1 MEQEVGN
8 FRLVNRIKDTSF
20 SIDDL
25 THYNLSLLVGR
36 HDFQFCVIDTRGN
49 KCLLLED
56 YELEGI
62 SSTNIQINTLY
73 KLFEGHHLLMAGYWK
88 SVKLAMKNQKFTI
101 LPSHL
106 FSSDH
111 VRDYLKL
118 STEVD
123 ADLDDFYYYK
133 HIQSEAVSVFAAE
146 RKIIEKVRSIYP
158 TLTVQVVHH
167 GSAFIEGI
175 QSHRDFTYYKDL
187 YIHIGRSNFS
197 LVVTEDNKLLLYNRF
212 PYQNSQDIVKYTM
225 LTLQELGMSQ
235 QETKA
240 LVWGTISSNTP
251 HFKELYRY
259 IKNLSFGGRP
269 SYLNF
274 AYMFDEVPDHQYFD
288 LYSIYVCE

>member
-1 MEQEVGN
+1 MEQDIGN
-8 FRLVNRIKDTSF
+8 YHLVNRLKDTNF

-36 HDFQFCVIDTRGN
+36 HDFQFCVIDTRNN

-62 SSTNIQINTLY
+62 SSTNVLIDTLY

-88 SVKLAMKNQKFTI
+88 SVKLAMKNQKFAV
-101 LPSHL
+101 LPAKL
-106 FSSDH
+106 FSSDNL
-111 VRDYLKL
+111 RDYLKL

-123 ADLDDFYYYK
+123 NELDDFYYYK
-133 HIQSEAVSVFAAE
+133 HIQSEAVCVFAAE
-146 RKIIEKVRSIYP
+146 RKIIERVRSIYP

-167 GSAFIEGI
+167 GSAFMEGI

-187 YIHIGRSNFS
+187 YIYIGRNNFS
-197 LVVTEDNKLLLYNRF
+197 LVITEDNKLLLYNRF
-212 PYQNSQDIVKYTM
+212 PYDKEQDIVKYTM
-225 LTLQELGMSQ
+225 LAMQEMGMGQ

-240 LVWGTISSNTP
+240 IVWGNISANSP
-251 HFKELYRY
+251 HFKALHKY
-259 IKNLSFGGRP
+259 IKNISFGGHP

-274 AYMFDEVPDHQYFD
+274 NYTFDEVPDHQYFD

>member
-1 MEQEVGN
+1 LEQEVGN
-8 FRLVNRIKDTSF
+8 FHLINRIKDTTF

-36 HDFQFCVIDTRGN
+36 NDFQFCVIDTREN

-62 SSTNIQINTLY
+62 YSTNVLINTLY

-88 SVKLAMKNQKFTI
+88 SVKLAMKNQKFTMI
-101 LPSHL
+101 PSHL
-106 FSSDH
+106 FSSEH
-111 VRDYLKL
+111 LRDYLKL

-123 ADLDDFYYYK
+123 SELDDFYYYQ
-133 HIQSEAVSVFAAE
+133 HIQSEVVCVFAAE

-187 YIHIGRSNFS
+187 YVNIGRNNFS
-197 LVVTEDNKLLLYNRF
+197 LVVTEDNKILLYNRF
-212 PYQNSQDIVKYTM
+212 PYQGSEDIVKYTM
-225 LTLQELGMSQ
+225 LTMQEMGMGQ
-235 QETKA
+235 QDTKTT
-240 LVWGTISSNTP
+240 VWGNISSDSI

-259 IKNLSFGGRP
+259 IKNISFGGRP

>member
-1 MEQEVGN
+1 MDQEVGN
-8 FRLVNRIKDTSF
+8 FHLINRIKDTSF

-36 HDFQFCVIDTRGN
+36 NDFQFCVVDTREN

-62 SSTNIQINTLY
+62 YSTNILINTLY

-88 SVKLAMKNQKFTI
+88 SVKLAMKNQKFTL
-101 LPSHL
+101 LPSNMFSNEHL
-106 FSSDH
+106 
-111 VRDYLKL
+111 RDYLKL
-118 STEVD
+118 SSEVD
-123 ADLDDFYYYK
+123 SERDEIYYYK
-133 HIQSEAVSVFAAE
+133 HIQSEAVCVFAAE

-167 GSAFIEGI
+167 GSALIEGI

-187 YIHIGRSNFS
+187 YLLIGRNNFS
-197 LVVTEDNKLLLYNRF
+197 LVVTEDNSLLLYNRF
-212 PYQNSQDIVKYTM
+212 PYQGTQDIIKYTM
-225 LTLQELGMSQ
+225 MSMQELGMSQ

-240 LVWGTISSNTP
+240 VVWGNINSNSP

-259 IKNLSFGGRP
+259 IKNISFGGRP
-269 SYLNF
+269 SNLSF

>member
-1 MEQEVGN
+1 MEHEIGN
-8 FRLVNRIKDTSF
+8 FHLINRIKDTNF
-20 SIDDL
+20 SIDEL

-36 HDFQFCVIDTRGN
+36 HDFQFCVIDTRDN

-62 SSTNIQINTLY
+62 SSTNALINTLY

-101 LPSHL
+101 LPANL

-111 VRDYLKL
+111 LRDYLKL

-123 ADLDDFYYYK
+123 SELDDYYYYK
-133 HIQSEAVSVFAAE
+133 HIQSEAVCVFAAE
-146 RKIIEKVRSIYP
+146 RKIIEKVRAIYP
-158 TLTVQVVHH
+158 TLTVQVVHQ
-167 GSAFIEGI
+167 GSAMIEGI

-187 YIHIGRSNFS
+187 YINIGRENFS
-197 LVVTEDNKLLLYNRF
+197 LVVNEDNKLLYYNRF
-212 PYQNSQDIVKYTM
+212 PYQNDKDIVKYTM
-225 LTLQELGMSQ
+225 LAMQELDMK
-235 QETKA
+235 QEDTKTI
-240 LVWGTISSNTP
+240 VWGNLGAQSP
-251 HFKELYRY
+251 YFKELYRY
-259 IKNLSFGGRP
+259 IRNISFGGRP

>member
-8 FRLVNRIKDTSF
+8 FHLVNRIKDTNF

-36 HDFQFCVIDTRGN
+36 NDFQFCVIDTREN

-62 SSTNIQINTLY
+62 HSTNVLINTLY

-88 SVKLAMKNQKFTI
+88 SVKLAMKNQKFTMI
-101 LPSHL
+101 PSHL
-106 FSSDH
+106 FSH
-111 VRDYLKL
+111 EHLRDYLKL

-123 ADLDDFYYYK
+123 SELDDFYYYQ
-133 HIQSEAVSVFAAE
+133 HTHSEAVCVFAAE

-167 GSAFIEGI
+167 ASAFIEGI

-187 YIHIGRSNFS
+187 YINIGRNNFS

-212 PYQNSQDIVKYTM
+212 PYQKSEDIVKYTM
-225 LTLQELGMSQ
+225 LTMQEMNMSQ
-235 QETKA
+235 QDTKTI
-240 LVWGTISSNTP
+240 VWGNISADSL

-259 IKNLSFGGRP
+259 IKNISFGARP

-274 AYMFDEVPDHQYFD
+274 AYMFDEVADHQYFD

>member
-8 FRLVNRIKDTSF
+8 SRLVNRIKDTSF

-36 HDFQFCVIDTRGN
+36 NDFQFCVIDTREN

-62 SSTNIQINTLY
+62 SSTNALINTLY
-73 KLFEGHHLLMAGYWK
+73 KLFESHHLLMAGYWK
-88 SVKLAMKNQKFTI
+88 SVKLAMKNQKFTM
-101 LPSHL
+101 LPLHL
-106 FSSDH
+106 FSSEH
-111 VRDYLKL
+111 LRDYLKL

-123 ADLDDFYYYK
+123 SELDDFYYYK
-133 HIQSEAVSVFAAE
+133 HIQSKAVCVFAAE

-158 TLTVQVVHH
+158 TLNVQVVHH
-167 GSAFIEGI
+167 GSAFVEGI

-187 YIHIGRSNFS
+187 YLYIGRNNFS

-212 PYQNSQDIVKYTM
+212 PYQEAQDIVKYTM
-225 LTLQELGMSQ
+225 LTMQELGMTQ
-235 QETKA
+235 QDTKA
-240 LVWGTISSNTP
+240 LVWGNIHSNAAY
-251 HFKELYRY
+251 FKELYRY
-259 IKNLSFGGRP
+259 IKNISFGGRP
-269 SYLNF
+269 SYLSF